1 MGAATVKLL
10 AERGA
15 AAVAIGDFN
24 DSNFP
29 TITAELS
36 KLYTKTEFLTT
47 KLDVSSSASVKVWI
61 DSVVEKFKRLDG
73 CANVAGVPQIV
84 NARSKPAILEE
95 TDETWKRTMSVNI
108 DGIMF
113 STREQVRAMVALPLA
128 PRSIVNVASLASVLH
143 TPDAY
148 AYGASKRACASFSS
162 SVAKDVLEFG
172 IRVNT
177 VSPGMYIGRV

>member
-1 MGAATVKLL
+1 
-10 AERGA
+10 
-15 AAVAIGDFN
+15 
-24 DSNFP
+24 
-29 TITAELS
+29 
-36 KLYTKTEFLTT
+36 
-47 KLDVSSSASVKVWI
+47 
-61 DSVVEKFKRLDG
+61 
-73 CANVAGVPQIV
+73 
-84 NARSKPAILEE
+84 
-95 TDETWKRTMSVNI
+95 MSVNI

-162 SVAKDVLEFG
+162 SVAKDVLDFG

-177 VSPGMYIGRV
+177 VSPGMYSGRA